1 MDGSMLWILKLLM
14 AFLGGLIGAAVLAVP
29 ARILG
34 RVMDRKQIGWDS
46 SEEMMGNIFGFIGLV
61 LGFVIAASLLFD

>member
-1 MDGSMLWILKLLM
+1 MLWFLKLFI
-14 AFLGGLIGAAVLAVP
+14 AFLGALLGGVVLWAP
-29 ARILG
+29 ARMLG
-34 RVMDRKQIGWDS
+34 RVMDRKHIGWDS